1 MFGCGDGN
9 RNISFQ
15 GKGVSGI
22 VGLDEFRH
30 SLVKQLLSPN
40 HRHFSYCLTTGLNE
54 SSLLKF
60 GEDAALRPGSGVGSL
75 NFVQK
80 NISAHYH
87 LSLIDISVG
96 SQRLRFPPGTFHLHR
111 NGSGGFYI
119 DSGAPATALDEGPY
133 NRVMAEFDRY
143 FTSHGLRKLPTRG
156 ALEFCYNYDPHFKRY
171 IKMTFHFDRSV
182 DYVVDTPNMYFS
194 LPEKGYFCV
203 VLKRALGRTILGAWQ
218 QVNMRIVYDLTHQ
231 MLHFKHEDCSRD
243 AL

>member
-40 HRHFSYCLTTGLNE
+40 HRRFSYCLTTGLNE

-203 VLKRALGRTILGAWQ
+203 VLKRGLEGER
-218 QVNMRIVYDLTHQ
+218 
-231 MLHFKHEDCSRD
+231 F
-243 AL
+243 